1 MLPTNE
7 TSWFSRSSSG
17 RIWRGVAACVTFLAL
32 ASAGVAAQTPSP
44 DEVAVQEVE
53 RLFDEFQFEP
63 AIAGLDLLL
72 GRLSAAPSRPDATGI
87 DAIRAVM
94 SRAHELRA
102 RARFNL
108 GQLAEADADFEALV
122 RLDAGYRLADDM
134 SPRVLE
140 AFDLV
145 RSRLVGLVFLTMD
158 PPGQVTIDDRVYF
171 MASPRETFEVVT
183 GDHTVTAS
191 LPGYR
196 DAVRDI
202 TIERGGGSVSLEVVL
217 TRVSGSL
224 TVATVPA
231 GVEVVVDQE
240 ARGQT
245 RPGIRDTGPS
255 SPVLVLDLLPGQ
267 HRLRLVR
274 DCYAV
279 YDVPFNI
286 PEPPVDVDVGAIEL
300 QPAVATATIV
310 SAGPEALVYLDGERR
325 GPASEPIAGICEG
338 PHVVEVRSS
347 EGRFIDR
354 RDWRAGDAVTL
365 DASLRQ
371 AFALIDTD
379 DGTGTLNREV
389 AGLVE
394 AAVGDARSVMV
405 FVPIESE
412 LAAAAASGGDSPA
425 VPSLTT
431 AQRRTSGEQWTAR
444 LDVQGVAWL
453 SPDAAGSD
461 AYRLNLL
468 AGGSGVPDVIPL
480 RLSDLGS
487 RAAAAQALS
496 VTPSAIVR
504 TSLQASVVD
513 VAGVTGAAVVRVVE
527 GGTSAGAG
535 LAAGDVIFNVGQ
547 TAVAAAGDLRAVLDR
562 TGPGEPLSLNVR
574 GPQGER
580 SVSVL
585 VAEVPD
591 AIPPSDRTLLSNI
604 LLLDMRAAAAAAET
618 PLAEAA
624 ARLNLAIAH
633 IRLTNWDLAIRELEQ
648 VSLPDGSGVAAGTV
662 DYLLGLC
669 LTEISRL
676 TDAQAAFRRAATTDS
691 HLFIGGPPVAALAE
705 QRLSE
710 MLR

>member
-535 LAAGDVIFNVGQ
+535 LAAGDVIFNVG
-547 TAVAAAGDLRAVLDR
+547 ADRGRGGRRSARRAR
-562 TGPGEPLSLNVR
+562 PN
-574 GPQGER
+574 
-580 SVSVL
+580 
-585 VAEVPD
+585 
-591 AIPPSDRTLLSNI
+591 
-604 LLLDMRAAAAAAET
+604 RA
-618 PLAEAA
+618 
-624 ARLNLAIAH
+624 
-633 IRLTNWDLAIRELEQ
+633 
-648 VSLPDGSGVAAGTV
+648 
-662 DYLLGLC
+662 
-669 LTEISRL
+669 
-676 TDAQAAFRRAATTDS
+676 RRAAVAQRPRAAGRAVGERTGRRGARRHPAERS
-691 HLFIGGPPVAALAE
+691 HAPVQYPAAGHARCRCRGRDAARRGSRASQSRHRTHPPHQLGPRHPGARAGEPAGRLGCGGRHRRLLARALPDRDQPAHRRPGGLPPRGDHRQPSVH
-705 QRLSE
+705 RWSSG
-710 MLR
+710 RGSG